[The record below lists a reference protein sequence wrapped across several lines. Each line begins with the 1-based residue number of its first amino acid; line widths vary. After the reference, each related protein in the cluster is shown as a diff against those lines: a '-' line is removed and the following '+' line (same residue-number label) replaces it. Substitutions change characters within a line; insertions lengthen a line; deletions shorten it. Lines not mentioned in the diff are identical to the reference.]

1 MKYRSRSEIVGMILN
16 SVMSGATKSKIMYK
30 AYLSYNQLM
39 EYLPYMTGNELISC
53 DELTHLYKITE
64 KGIKYLRAYA
74 EIDEMILPNSR
85 YQSLVNTIS

>member
-1 MKYRSRSEIVGMILN
+1 MKYRSRTEIVQMILN

-39 EYLPYMTGNELISC
+39 EYLPYMKGNDLISC

-64 KGIKYLRAYA
+64 KGIKYLHAYA
-74 EIDEMILPNSR
+74 EIDEMILPNKR
-85 YQSLVNTIS
+85 YQSMVYSTS

>member
-1 MKYRSRSEIVGMILN
+1 
-16 SVMSGATKSKIMYK
+16 
-30 AYLSYNQLM
+30 
-39 EYLPYMTGNELISC
+39 LISC

>member
-1 MKYRSRSEIVGMILN
+1 MKYRSRSEIVQMILN

-39 EYLPYMTGNELISC
+39 EYLPYMKENDLISC
-53 DELTHLYKITE
+53 DELTHLYRITE
-64 KGIKYLRAYA
+64 KGIKYLHAYA

-85 YQSLVNTIS
+85 YQSLVCPNF